1 MLRSE
6 DVTDEEDV
14 TVMEKYV
21 EKFVKFYKSIFHHN
35 NWYFWGFV
43 FTEFLNFV
51 ILFVNFW
58 LMDKFLDGKFWNYGS
73 EVFEFEFKTPYKSTA
88 SNPYCKLFPLVT
100 SRDYKNFGTG
110 GGEQTANGLC
120 LLNQNIIN
128 QKIYLVLWFWMIFL
142 MYIIAPICTIYR
154 IVTIFFD
161 PIRSFLLIAQT
172 GNITK
177 AETRD
182 SIREI
187 VSKCHLGD
195 WFVLYQLSRNV
206 NMYFFRSFIK
216 QLGKPHML
224 DRRND
229 RERLTNVS
237 VATTIV

>member
-1 MLRSE
+1 M
-6 DVTDEEDV
+6 
-14 TVMEKYV
+14 KY
-21 EKFVKFYKSIFHHN
+21 ELDN
-35 NWYFWGFV
+35 QNQ
-43 FTEFLNFV
+43 TE
-51 ILFVNFW
+51 
-58 LMDKFLDGKFWNYGS
+58 
-73 EVFEFEFKTPYKSTA
+73 T
-88 SNPYCKLFPLVT
+88 NPYCKVFPLVASCT
-100 SRDYKNFGTG
+100 LSKGGTAG
-110 GGEQTANGLC
+110 GTTDVTEICILS
-120 LLNQNIIN
+120 QNIIN
-128 QKIYLVLWFWMIFL
+128 QKIYLVLWFWMTFL
-142 MYIIAPICTIYR
+142 MVIVAPICIIYR

-161 PIRSFLLIAQT
+161 PIRSFLLMAQT

-177 AETRD
+177 EKTRD

-216 QLGKPHML
+216 VLGKPHML